1 MTGVHYRLGV
11 VAGALVLS
19 AGTVTR
25 SHAYQPIEDRA
36 NQPLAA
42 LVGSRIAACPMT
54 GTLADGKA
62 VAGEA
67 IYAKK
72 CAKCHG
78 ATGDGKGRGSK
89 ALEHKPKPWTTT
101 DEWNKTT
108 DKVKFEATKC
118 GGKAAGK
125 TDDMPDYPELTDQ
138 QIWDVLAYAKTFSA
152 K

>member
-1 MTGVHYRLGV
+1 
-11 VAGALVLS
+11 
-19 AGTVTR
+19 
-25 SHAYQPIEDRA
+25 
-36 NQPLAA
+36 
-42 LVGSRIAACPMT
+42 MT

-62 VAGEA
+62 ADGQAV
-67 IYAKK
+67 YTKK
-72 CAKCHG
+72 CLKCHG